1 MTYEKRQEIMASYK
15 RNAKEADRINDTAGR
30 IRWAYYWRELATD
43 SERARAPGYLIGRIK
58 P

>member
-1 MTYEKRQEIMASYK
+1 MASYK
-15 RNAKEADRINDTAGR
+15 RKAKEADRINDTAGR
-30 IRWAYYWRELATD
+30 IRWAFYWRELATD